1 MRNFNKL
8 IRNGSQDPERPA
20 FREGRHK
27 RQSVT
32 MLRTE
37 PRREIN
43 GKVTWSD
50 PGNAY
55 WKEAFALKWSSGSG
69 SEPR

>member
-1 MRNFNKL
+1 
-8 IRNGSQDPERPA
+8 
-20 FREGRHK
+20 
-27 RQSVT
+27 

-55 WKEAFALKWSSGSG
+55 WKEAFALKWSSGLG